1 MEVVSSARASVLPVL
16 GDAPRISAPPPP
28 DAIKT
33 ELPAQATV
41 QQGGAPEKP
50 SPEKS
55 RPEAGSVAD
64 VSRTV
69 TIDAQTQDLVFQT
82 ISEESGE
89 VLRQVPD
96 QALLRIRAY
105 SRELL
110 EADAAPEER
119 YRLSRFV

>member
-1 MEVVSSARASVLPVL
+1 MEVVSSARASVLPAL

-28 DAIKT
+28 GANKT

-50 SPEKS
+50 TPEKS
-55 RPEAGSVAD
+55 RPEAGSSPD
-64 VSRTV
+64 VSRNV

-82 ISEESGE
+82 ISEDSGE

-110 EADAAPEER
+110 DAGVDAEER
-119 YRLSRFV
+119 NRLSRFV